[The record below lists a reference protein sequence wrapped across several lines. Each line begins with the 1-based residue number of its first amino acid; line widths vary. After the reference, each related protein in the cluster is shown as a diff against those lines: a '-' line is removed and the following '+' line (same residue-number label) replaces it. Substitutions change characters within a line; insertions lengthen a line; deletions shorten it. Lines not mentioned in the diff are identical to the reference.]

1 MDDPRGWLTL
11 AGELFRDGRVVE
23 AWEACRSAADAARS
37 AGDTALLADAA
48 TTLRD
53 LDWTPVRGQVHL
65 LCAEVL
71 ARPDGLDPVRR
82 ARVEAQLATTRSPW
96 EPVSSPETAE
106 GDPQARFLAL
116 QAEHAQLPT
125 PDGLGRRLAIG
136 GEAVGLGR
144 AAGEP
149 EYEAWGRMTRIAAWG
164 VLGRRVEIDGELAA
178 LAEVV
183 ERMGEPRWRA
193 RLGMVRASLQLL
205 DGRFADSAATAA
217 DAAALGAAP
226 HMQLVLASH
235 TAVLT
240 GEGLPAI
247 EARVRQFL
255 DGAPFF
261 ARGWHASVLAATG
274 RLTEAEALWRALAP
288 HVADM
293 PRVAPEWLVATS
305 GSARLCVV
313 FGDVDTAATL
323 YELLEP
329 AADLLVGGPADSPL
343 TGPVALD
350 LGRLAWLRGDRDRA
364 RAHLADA
371 LARAEAVHD
380 LPHTGWA
387 RLELARTAERPAGVE
402 ARAHL
407 DAAAALAARLGMAPL
422 AEACAGLTA
431 VTSRGPLSP
440 RETEV
445 AALVA
450 DGLTNKG
457 IAERLH
463 LSERTVENHVSSIM
477 RRTGL
482 TSRAG
487 VAAWMTGRPA

>member
-1 MDDPRGWLTL
+1 MDDPRAWLAL
-11 AGELFRDGRVVE
+11 AGQRFRDGLVVE
-23 AWEACRSAADAARS
+23 AWEACRSAADAARDT
-37 AGDTALLADAA
+37 GDIALLADAA

-65 LCAEVL
+65 LCVEVL

-82 ARVEAQLATTRSPW
+82 ARVEAQLAATRSPW
-96 EPVSSPETAE
+96 EPVSTPGTPD

-116 QAEHAQLPT
+116 QAEHADRLG
-125 PDGLGRRLAIG
+125 PDGVARRLAIG

-144 AAGEP
+144 AAGQP
-149 EYEAWGRMTRIAAWG
+149 EYEAWGRFVRIAAWG
-164 VLGRRVEIDGELAA
+164 VLGRRVEIDGEVPA

-193 RLGMVRASLQLL
+193 RLGMVRACLQLL

-226 HMQLVLASH
+226 HLQVVLASH
-235 TAVLT
+235 AALLT
-240 GEGLPAI
+240 GEGLPEV
-247 EARVRQFL
+247 EARVRTML

-261 ARGWHASVLAATG
+261 ARGWHASVLGAMG
-274 RLTEAEALWRALAP
+274 REAEAEPLWRAVAP
-288 HVADM
+288 HVGDM
-293 PRVAPEWLVATS
+293 PRATPEWLVATS
-305 GSARLCVV
+305 GHARLCVL
-313 FGDVDTAATL
+313 FDDVATAAGV
-323 YELLEP
+323 YAMLEP
-329 AADLLVGGPADSPL
+329 FAELLVGGPADTPL
-343 TGPVALD
+343 CGPVALD
-350 LGRLAWLRGDRDRA
+350 LGRLAWLLGDRARA

-380 LPHTGWA
+380 PPHTGWA
-387 RLELARTAERPAGVE
+387 HLELARTADRPGGAE

-407 DAAAALAARLGMAPL
+407 DAASALAARLGMAPL
-422 AEACAGLTA
+422 VAACAALATVA
-431 VTSRGPLSP
+431 SRGPLSP

-445 AALVA
+445 ATLVA

-487 VAAWMTGRPA
+487 VAAWVVGRPA